1 MQLGFDLTEQ
11 EFDAENARVTAL
23 FKADGIDGD
32 TYATKSNQT
41 DKGYW
46 MQLVLGYEKYFL
58 NSQYTLVEY
67 LPKEDNETITIEL

>member
-1 MQLGFDLTEQ
+1 MGIDLTEL

-41 DKGYW
+41 EKGYW
-46 MQLVLGYEKYFL
+46 MQLVAGYEKYFA
-58 NSQYTLVEY
+58 NSQYPLVEY
-67 LPKEDNETITIEL
+67 VAKEENETIIIEL